1 MLKNWIPSCERLLPQ
16 TCDGSQRNSDVRSIA
31 AFDNPSEFDDH
42 IQNDS
47 SAKGFNPPG
56 ELIERY
62 TSRGRNYEIWRGE
75 LTDPVVKELISRIQI
90 VISFF
95 IEGGTPLY
103 LDDEEWTQA
112 RWRVFF
118 L

>member
-1 MLKNWIPSCERLLPQ
+1 MSEDLFRPIWGVKKSHVESP
-16 TCDGSQRNSDVRSIA
+16 A
-31 AFDNPSEFDDH
+31 AFDNPSDFDDH
-42 IQNDS
+42 VQNDS
-47 SAKGFNPPG
+47 SAKDFRPPG
-56 ELIERY
+56 ELIESY
-62 TSRGRNYEIWRGE
+62 TSRGRNFEIWRGE
-75 LTDPVVKELISRIQI
+75 LTDPAVKELIRRIQI

-95 IEGGTPLY
+95 IEGGTPLE